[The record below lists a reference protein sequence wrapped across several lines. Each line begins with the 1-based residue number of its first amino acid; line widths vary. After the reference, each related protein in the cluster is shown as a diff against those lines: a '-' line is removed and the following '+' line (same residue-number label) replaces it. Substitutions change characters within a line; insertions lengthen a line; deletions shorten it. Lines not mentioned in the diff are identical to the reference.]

1 MGLFG
6 PDEAKALVAVMPL
19 SRLADVNVRWITP
32 SGVEDKTPTD
42 IPSLLARDDGFLWV
56 DLPEPLADDLA
67 IVGEAFNFHEA
78 ALKDA
83 AERSL
88 VPKVV
93 YNEER
98 AFFILHTLDDEG
110 HLLEID
116 SWLGPNFLVTIH
128 GPLTPGVPLELALVE
143 TEAVARKLESGE
155 LVLDTVDH
163 LAFEIIAGIEASLED
178 LLFRTAGKAGMLDR
192 RAREG
197 DTGEPEEF
205 LVELFHVRHG
215 LTTVRNRAAQS
226 RQACH
231 TLRVYEPTERGK
243 ALFETLEQRFDR
255 LTTLCDGEREF
266 TQGVLDFFE
275 SITNTRMNAAM
286 NRLALISFIVLPASA
301 LIGFFGISSISYS
314 ATSLRDTLVF
324 AGILLALTLGTL
336 RWTKSKGWW

>member
-1 MGLFG
+1 M
-6 PDEAKALVAVMPL
+6 
-19 SRLADVNVRWITP
+19 NVRWINAAGKLEVKAA
-32 SGVEDKTPTD
+32 SDL
-42 IPSLLARDDGFLWV
+42 PSLVARDDGFLWV

-67 IVGEAFNFHEA
+67 IIGEAFGFHEA

-88 VPKVV
+88 VPRVV

-110 HLLEID
+110 HLLELD
-116 SWLGPNFLVTIH
+116 SWLGPNFLVTTH
-128 GPLTPGVPLELALVE
+128 GPLTPGVPLELALRE
-143 TEAVARKLESGE
+143 TEAVCRKLENGE
-155 LVLDTVDH
+155 LDLPTVDH

-178 LLFRTAGKAGMLDR
+178 LLFRTAGKVGMLDR

-197 DTGEPEEF
+197 DTGAPEEF
-205 LVELFHVRHG
+205 LEELFHVRHG

-231 TLRVYEPTERGK
+231 TLRVFEPSETGK
-243 ALFETLEQRFDR
+243 ALFEALEQRFDR

-286 NRLALISFIVLPASA
+286 NRLAIISFIVLPASA
-301 LIGFFGISSISYS
+301 VIGFFGISSISYGETNL
-314 ATSLRDTLVF
+314 AHTLIF
-324 AGILLALTLGTL
+324 AALLLMLTLATL
-336 RWTKSKGWW
+336 KWTKSKGWW

>member
-1 MGLFG
+1 
-6 PDEAKALVAVMPL
+6 L

-32 SGVEDKTPTD
+32 SGGVEDKTAADLT
-42 IPSLLARDDGFLWV
+42 SFVARDDGFLWV

-67 IVGEAFNFHEA
+67 MVGDAFAFHEA

-110 HLLEID
+110 HLLELD
-116 SWLGPNFLVTIH
+116 SWLGPNFLITVH
-128 GPLTPGVPLELALVE
+128 GPLTPGVPLELALRE

-155 LVLDTVDH
+155 LRPATPDH
-163 LAFEIIAGIEASLED
+163 LVYEIIAGIEASLEE

-197 DTGEPEEF
+197 DTGEPEAF
-205 LVELFHVRHG
+205 LEELFKVRHG

-231 TLRVYEPTERGK
+231 TLRVYEPSEVGK
-243 ALFETLEQRFDR
+243 GLFEDLEQRFDR

-314 ATSLRDTLVF
+314 ATSLRDTLIF
-324 AGILLALTLGTL
+324 AGVLLVLTLATL